1 MCACVCVFKSAVL
14 FRFPLLG
21 PPITVE
27 NKSLR
32 DSETTR
38 KTPRGRHDEISWGRT
53 LYRYRSGPA
62 MEAARAYDDL
72 ARRFGMS
79 LTELSLR
86 WSRERRAVT
95 TTLVGH
101 TSMAQLKESLL
112 HFRNDQFLPDELM
125 WEIDRV
131 HMRNRLPIFSS
142 NRVGAD
148 WYGEG
153 MYVSHL

>member
-1 MCACVCVFKSAVL
+1 MSIFVFLIPCFISFIVE
-14 FRFPLLG
+14 G
-21 PPITVE
+21 PPVTVE

-38 KTPRGRHDEISWGRT
+38 KTPRGRHDEIGWGRT

-62 MEAARAYDDL
+62 IEAVRAYDDL

-86 WSRERRAVT
+86 WPRERRAVT

-101 TSMAQLKESLL
+101 TSIAQLKESLL
-112 HFRNDQFLPDELM
+112 HFRNDQRLPDELM

-142 NRVGAD
+142 TRVGSD

-153 MYVSHL
+153 MLISHL